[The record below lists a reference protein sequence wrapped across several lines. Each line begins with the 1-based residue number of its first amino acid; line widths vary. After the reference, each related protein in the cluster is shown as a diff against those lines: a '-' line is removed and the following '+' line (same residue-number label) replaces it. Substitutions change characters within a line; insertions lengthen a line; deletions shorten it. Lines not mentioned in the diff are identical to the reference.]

1 MKDVVNIGLIGF
13 GTIGSGVVEVLNK
26 NLRLLE
32 NKVNKKVKLKKVVDL
47 DIKTDRGVYISPELL
62 STDIDDILEDPEI
75 DIVIE
80 LIGGYQPALKF
91 ILRAMENGK
100 HVVTA
105 NKALIAKH
113 WDEIISSAQRNHVR
127 ICFEAS
133 VGGGIPLLQPL
144 NEGLAANHFESI
156 YGIINGTANYILTKM
171 SEEGRNFEDVLREA
185 QEMGYAESDP
195 TFDIEGDDSAQK
207 LIILTIIGFGIYV
220 KQENFHV
227 EGISKITQEDISFAK
242 DELNCC
248 IKLLAI
254 SKLVDGNLEVRV
266 HPTLVPMDHLLSS
279 VNGVFNGVYLIGDIV
294 GPIMMYGPG
303 AGMLPT
309 ASAVVG
315 DCIDIIENM
324 AKPVLY
330 GPSETSVRK
339 LSNIND
345 LKSKYY
351 LRLLTEDKPGVLHQI
366 SGILSEY
373 NISIG
378 SMTQKQE
385 NNGIPIFMVTHT
397 ALEMEMRAAIDKIDQ
412 LDCVKDK
419 TMFIR
424 VTLTIFHI
432 FFTYFFNMQDFKYK
446 LIQ

>member
-1 MKDVVNIGLIGF
+1 MNEVVNIGLIGF
-13 GTIGSGVVEVLNK
+13 GTIGSGVVETLNK
-26 NLRLLE
+26 NLDLLE
-32 NKVNKKVKLKKVVDL
+32 NKVNMKVKLKKIVDL
-47 DIKTDRGVYISPELL
+47 DITTDRGVEISPAIL
-62 STDIDDILEDPEI
+62 STNIDDILEDPEI
-75 DIVIE
+75 EIVIE

-105 NKALIAKH
+105 NKALLAKH
-113 WDEIISSAQRNHVR
+113 WEELLSSAQKNHVR

-144 NEGLAANHFESI
+144 NESLAANHLESI

-171 SEEGRNFEDVLREA
+171 SEEGRNFDDVLKEA
-185 QEMGYAESDP
+185 QEKGYAESDP
-195 TFDIEGDDSAQK
+195 TFDIEGDDTAQK

-227 EGISKITQEDISFAK
+227 EGISNITQDDISFAQT
-242 DELNCC
+242 ELDCC

-254 SKLVDGNLEVRV
+254 SKLVDDKLDVRV

-279 VNGVFNGVYLIGDIV
+279 VNGVFNGVYLVGDIV
-294 GPIMMYGPG
+294 GPVMMYGPG

-315 DCIDIIENM
+315 DCIDIIQNM

-330 GPSETSVRK
+330 GPTKTSVRTI
-339 LSNIND
+339 SDITD
-345 LKSKYY
+345 LKSRYY
-351 LRLLTEDKPGVLHQI
+351 LRLLTEDKPGVLHEI
-366 SGILSEY
+366 SGILSEH

-378 SMTQKQE
+378 SMTQKQKQDNE
-385 NNGIPIFMVTHT
+385 GIPIFMVTHT
-397 ALEMEMRAAIDKIDQ
+397 ALEKDMRGAVNKIDN
-412 LDCVKDK
+412 LECVK
-419 TMFIR
+419 TETIFIR
-424 VTLTIFHI
+424 VL
-432 FFTYFFNMQDFKYK
+432 
-446 LIQ
+446 

>member
-1 MKDVVNIGLIGF
+1 MNDVVNIGLIGF
-13 GTIGSGVVEVLNK
+13 GTIGSGVVETLNK
-26 NLRLLE
+26 NLDLLE
-32 NKVNKKVKLKKVVDL
+32 KKVNKQVKLKKVVDL
-47 DIKTDRGVYISPELL
+47 DITTARGVDISQKIL
-62 STDIDDILEDPEI
+62 STDINDILEDPDI

-105 NKALIAKH
+105 NKALLAKH
-113 WDEIISSAQRNHVR
+113 WNEIISTAKKNRVR

-144 NEGLAANHFESI
+144 NESLAANHFESI

-171 SEEGRNFEDVLREA
+171 SEENRDFDDVLKEA
-185 QEMGYAESDP
+185 QEMGFAESDP
-195 TFDIEGDDSAQK
+195 TFDIDGDDTAQK

-227 EGISKITQEDISFAK
+227 EGISCITQEDIGFARE
-242 DELNCC
+242 ELDCC

-254 SKLVDGNLEVRV
+254 SKLVDGKLEVRV

-279 VNGVFNGVYLIGDIV
+279 INGVFNGVYLVGDIV
-294 GPIMMYGPG
+294 GPVMMYGPG
-303 AGMLPT
+303 AGMMPT

-324 AKPVLY
+324 EKPVLY
-330 GPSETSVRK
+330 GPAKSSVSTV
-339 LSNIND
+339 SNIDD
-345 LKSKYY
+345 LRSKYY
-351 LRLLTEDKPGVLHQI
+351 LRLLTEDKPGVLHEI
-366 SGILSEY
+366 SGILSEF
-373 NISIG
+373 NISIE

-385 NNGIPIFMVTHT
+385 HENKGIPIFMVTHT
-397 ALEMEMRAAIDKIDQ
+397 ALEKEMKTAVDKIDQ
-412 LDCVKDK
+412 LDCIKDK
-419 TMFIR
+419 TVFIR
-424 VTLTIFHI
+424 VL
-432 FFTYFFNMQDFKYK
+432 
-446 LIQ
+446 

>member
-1 MKDVVNIGLIGF
+1 MNDVVNIGLIGF
-13 GTIGSGVVEVLNK
+13 GTIGSGVVETLNK
-26 NLRLLE
+26 NLDLLE
-32 NKVNKKVKLKKVVDL
+32 KKVDKKIILKKVVDL
-47 DIKTDRGVYISPELL
+47 DITTDRGVAISPEIL
-62 STDIDDILEDPEI
+62 SNDINDIIKDPDI

-91 ILRAMENGK
+91 IISAMENGK

-105 NKALIAKH
+105 NKALLAKH
-113 WDEIISSAQRNHVR
+113 WNIIISTARENHVR

-133 VGGGIPLLQPL
+133 VGGGIPLLQPI
-144 NEGLAANHFESI
+144 NESLAANHFESI

-171 SEEGRNFEDVLREA
+171 SEEGRNFEDVLNEA
-185 QEMGYAESDP
+185 QIMGYAEADP
-195 TFDIEGDDSAQK
+195 TFDIEGDDTAQK
-207 LIILTIIGFGIYV
+207 LIILTILGFGVYV
-220 KQENFHV
+220 EQENFHV
-227 EGISKITQEDISFAK
+227 EGISSITQEDISFAK
-242 DELNCC
+242 EELDCC

-254 SKLVDGNLEVRV
+254 SKLVNGKLEVRV

-279 VNGVFNGVYLIGDIV
+279 VNGVFNGVYLVGDIV

-324 AKPVLY
+324 EKPVLY
-330 GPSETSVRK
+330 GPAKSSVE
-339 LSNIND
+339 LIEDISN

-351 LRLLTEDKPGVLHQI
+351 LRLLTEDKPGVLHEI
-366 SGILSEY
+366 SGILSQH

-385 NNGIPIFMVTHT
+385 KDKEGIPIFMVTHT
-397 ALEMEMRAAIDKIDQ
+397 ALEKDMQNALNKIDN

-419 TMFIR
+419 TVFIR
-424 VTLTIFHI
+424 VL
-432 FFTYFFNMQDFKYK
+432 
-446 LIQ
+446 

>member
-1 MKDVVNIGLIGF
+1 MNEVVNIGLIGF
-13 GTIGSGVVEVLNK
+13 GTIGSGVVETLNK
-26 NLRLLE
+26 NLDLLE
-32 NKVNKKVKLKKVVDL
+32 NKVNMKVKLKKIVDL
-47 DIKTDRGVYISPELL
+47 DITTDRGVEISPAIL
-62 STDIDDILEDPEI
+62 STNIDDILEDPEI
-75 DIVIE
+75 EIVIE

-105 NKALIAKH
+105 NKALLAKH
-113 WDEIISSAQRNHVR
+113 WEELLSSAQKNHVR

-144 NEGLAANHFESI
+144 NESLAANHLESI

-171 SEEGRNFEDVLREA
+171 SEEGRNFDDVLKEA
-185 QEMGYAESDP
+185 QEKGYAESDP
-195 TFDIEGDDSAQK
+195 TFDIEGDDTAQK

-227 EGISKITQEDISFAK
+227 EGISNITQDDISFAQT
-242 DELNCC
+242 ELDCC

-254 SKLVDGNLEVRV
+254 SKLVDDKLDVRV

-279 VNGVFNGVYLIGDIV
+279 VNGVFNGVYLVGDIV
-294 GPIMMYGPG
+294 GPVMMYGPG

-315 DCIDIIENM
+315 DCIDIIQNM

-330 GPSETSVRK
+330 GPSKTSVRTI
-339 LSNIND
+339 SGITD
-345 LKSKYY
+345 LRSRYY
-351 LRLLTEDKPGVLHQI
+351 LRLLTEDKPGVLHEI
-366 SGILSEY
+366 SGILSEH

-378 SMTQKQE
+378 SMTQKQKQDNE
-385 NNGIPIFMVTHT
+385 GIPIFMVTHT
-397 ALEMEMRAAIDKIDQ
+397 ALEKDMRGAVNKIDN
-412 LDCVKDK
+412 LECVK
-419 TMFIR
+419 TETIFIR
-424 VTLTIFHI
+424 VL
-432 FFTYFFNMQDFKYK
+432 
-446 LIQ
+446 

>member
-13 GTIGSGVVEVLNK
+13 GTIGSGVVEVFNK
-26 NLRLLE
+26 NLGLLE

-47 DIKTDRGVYISPELL
+47 DIETDRGVYISPELL
-62 STDIDDILEDPEI
+62 STDIDDILEDSEI

-171 SEEGRNFEDVLREA
+171 SEEGRNFEDVLKEA

-220 KQENFHV
+220 KQEKFHV

-294 GPIMMYGPG
+294 GPVMMYGPG

-330 GPSETSVRK
+330 GPCETSVRK
-339 LSNIND
+339 ISNIND

-397 ALEMEMRAAIDKIDQ
+397 ALEMDMRAAIDKIDQ

-419 TMFIR
+419 TIFIR
-424 VTLTIFHI
+424 VL
-432 FFTYFFNMQDFKYK
+432 
-446 LIQ
+446 

>member
-1 MKDVVNIGLIGF
+1 MKDAVNIGLIGF
-13 GTIGSGVVEVLNK
+13 GTIGSGVVEVFNK

-47 DIKTDRGVYISPELL
+47 DIETDRGVYISPELL
-62 STDIDDILEDPEI
+62 STDVDDILEDPEI

-171 SEEGRNFEDVLREA
+171 SEEGRNFEDVLKEA
-185 QEMGYAESDP
+185 QERGYAESDP

-220 KQENFHV
+220 KQEKFHV

-279 VNGVFNGVYLIGDIV
+279 VNGVFNGLYLIGDIV
-294 GPIMMYGPG
+294 GPVMMYGPG

-339 LSNIND
+339 IRNIND

-397 ALEMEMRAAIDKIDQ
+397 ALEMDMRAAIDKIDQ

-419 TMFIR
+419 TIFIR
-424 VTLTIFHI
+424 VL
-432 FFTYFFNMQDFKYK
+432 
-446 LIQ
+446 

>member
-1 MKDVVNIGLIGF
+1 MLTIVIIILIINYLLGEFNLSRDVINIGLIGF
-13 GTIGSGVVEVLNK
+13 GTIGSGVVDTFNK
-26 NLRLLE
+26 NLDLLE
-32 NKVNKKVKLKKVVDL
+32 NKVNKKINLKKVVDL
-47 DIKTDRGVYISPELL
+47 DIITDRGVYISPEVL
-62 STDIDDILEDPEI
+62 STDIDDILKDPEI

-91 ILRAMENGK
+91 ILRALENGK

-113 WDEIISSAQRNHVR
+113 WEEIISCAEKNHVR

-133 VGGGIPLLQPL
+133 VGGGIPLLRPL
-144 NEGLAANHFESI
+144 NESLASNNFESI

-171 SEEGRNFEDVLREA
+171 SEEGRSFEAVLKEA
-185 QEMGYAESDP
+185 QEKGYAESDP
-195 TFDIEGDDSAQK
+195 TFDIEGDDTAQK
-207 LIILTIIGFGIYV
+207 LIILTIIGFGKYM

-227 EGISKITQEDISFAK
+227 EGISRITPEDISFAR

-254 SKLVDGNLEVRV
+254 TKLVDANLEVRV
-266 HPTLVPMDHLLSS
+266 HPTLVPMNHLLSS
-279 VNGVFNGVYLIGDIV
+279 VNGVFNGVYLVGDIV

-315 DCIDIIENM
+315 DCIDIIENTN
-324 AKPVLY
+324 PVHY
-330 GPSETSVRK
+330 GPTKTLVENVSEISG
-339 LSNIND
+339 

-351 LRLLTEDKPGVLHQI
+351 LRILTEDKPGVLHEI
-366 SGILSEY
+366 SGILSKH

-378 SMTQKQE
+378 SMTQKKAKQ
-385 NNGIPIFMVTHT
+385 GTPIFMMTHT
-397 ALEMEMRAAIDKIDQ
+397 AIESEMNAAVDSIDK

-419 TMFIR
+419 TFFIR
-424 VTLTIFHI
+424 VL
-432 FFTYFFNMQDFKYK
+432 
-446 LIQ
+446 

>member
-1 MKDVVNIGLIGF
+1 MNRDVVHIGLIGF
-13 GTIGSGVVEVLNK
+13 GTIGSGVIETFNK
-26 NLRLLE
+26 NLDLLE
-32 NKVNKKVKLKKVVDL
+32 NKVNKKINLKKVVDL
-47 DIKTDRGVYISPELL
+47 DIETDRGVYISPDVL
-62 STDIDDILEDPEI
+62 STDINDILEDPEI

-105 NKALIAKH
+105 NKALLAKH
-113 WDEIISSAQRNHVR
+113 WVEIISCAEKNHVR

-133 VGGGIPLLQPL
+133 VGGGIPLLRPL
-144 NEGLAANHFESI
+144 NESLASNNFESI

-171 SEEGRNFEDVLREA
+171 SEEGRSFEAVLKEA
-185 QEMGYAESDP
+185 QEKGYAEADP
-195 TFDIEGDDSAQK
+195 TFDVEGDDTAQK
-207 LIILTIIGFGIYV
+207 LIILTIIGFGKYM

-227 EGISKITQEDISFAK
+227 EGISNITQEDISFAR
-242 DELNCC
+242 DELDCC

-254 SKLVDGNLEVRV
+254 TKLVDSNLEVRV

-279 VNGVFNGVYLIGDIV
+279 VNGVFNGVYLVGDIV

-324 AKPVLY
+324 NPVHY
-330 GPSETSVRK
+330 GPTKTPVKKVSDIS
-339 LSNIND
+339 D

-351 LRLLTEDKPGVLHQI
+351 LRLLTEDKPGVLHEI
-366 SGILSEY
+366 SGILSLH

-378 SMTQKQE
+378 SMTQKKAVK
-385 NNGIPIFMVTHT
+385 GTPIFMMTHK
-397 ALEMEMRAAIDKIDQ
+397 AVESEMKAAVAKIDD
-412 LDCVKDK
+412 LNCVKDK
-419 TMFIR
+419 TLFIR
-424 VTLTIFHI
+424 VL
-432 FFTYFFNMQDFKYK
+432 
-446 LIQ
+446 

>member
-1 MKDVVNIGLIGF
+1 MNDVVNIGLIGF
-13 GTIGSGVVEVLNK
+13 GTIGSGVVETLNK
-26 NLRLLE
+26 NLDLLE
-32 NKVNKKVKLKKVVDL
+32 KKVNKKVRLKKIVDL
-47 DIKTDRGVYISPELL
+47 DIITDRGVKISPEIL
-62 STDIDDILEDPEI
+62 STNIDDILEDPEI
-75 DIVIE
+75 EIVIE

-105 NKALIAKH
+105 NKALLAKH
-113 WDEIISSAQRNHVR
+113 WKELLSSAQKNHVR

-144 NEGLAANHFESI
+144 NESLAANHLESI

-171 SEEGRNFEDVLREA
+171 SEEGRNFDDVLKEA
-185 QEMGYAESDP
+185 QKMGYAESDP
-195 TFDIEGDDSAQK
+195 TFDIEGYDTAQK

-227 EGISKITQEDISFAK
+227 EGISNITQDDISFAK
-242 DELNCC
+242 NELDCC

-254 SKLVDGNLEVRV
+254 SKLVDDKLEVRV

-279 VNGVFNGVYLIGDIV
+279 VNGVFNGIYLVGDIV
-294 GPIMMYGPG
+294 GPVMMYGPG

-315 DCIDIIENM
+315 DCIDIIQNM

-330 GPSETSVRK
+330 GPTETSVRTI
-339 LSNIND
+339 SNITD
-345 LKSKYY
+345 LKSRYY
-351 LRLLTEDKPGVLHQI
+351 LRLLTEDKPGVLHEI
-366 SGILSEY
+366 SGILSEH

-378 SMTQKQE
+378 SMTQKQKQDNE
-385 NNGIPIFMVTHT
+385 GIPIFMVTHT
-397 ALEMEMRAAIDKIDQ
+397 ALEKDMRAAVNKIDN
-412 LDCVKDK
+412 LECVK
-419 TMFIR
+419 TETIFIR
-424 VTLTIFHI
+424 VL
-432 FFTYFFNMQDFKYK
+432 
-446 LIQ
+446 